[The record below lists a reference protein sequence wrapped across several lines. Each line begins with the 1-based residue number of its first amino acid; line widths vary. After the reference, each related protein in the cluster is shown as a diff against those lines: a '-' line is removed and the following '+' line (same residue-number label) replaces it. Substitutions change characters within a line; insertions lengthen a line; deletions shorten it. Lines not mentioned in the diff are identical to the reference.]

1 MRYGSV
7 KHIAL
12 YYKAIPGMLRLLR
25 QERTELEGNYCGLR
39 GLACDGMPRGSSPGK
54 PTEESGLRAL
64 ENGVSERL
72 AEIAEAERVLSGDE
86 ACIRACLDA
95 LNGKYKEVI
104 VMRYVRGYSWAKISA
119 RMGTADS
126 TARDWHTRAMER
138 LGEVLEEL
146 PEADALSEAGA
157 ALDAGLL
164 LAAPPQAASRQP
176 SKAAHSSSA
185 RGRIYFDVIRKTS
198 VTGAPASRRSN
209 AGSTL

>member
-12 YYKAIPGMLRLLR
+12 YYKAIPGMLRLMR
-25 QERTELEGNYCGLR
+25 QERAELEGNYYGLR
-39 GLACDGMPRGSSPGK
+39 G
-54 PTEESGLRAL
+54 L

-72 AEIAEAERVLSGDE
+72 AEIAETERVLSEDE

-119 RMGTADS
+119 RLGTADS

-146 PEADALSEAGA
+146 PEAEALARR
-157 ALDAGLL
+157 
-164 LAAPPQAASRQP
+164 ASR
-176 SKAAHSSSA
+176 A
-185 RGRIYFDVIRKTS
+185 RT
-198 VTGAPASRRSN
+198 
-209 AGSTL
+209 

>member
-25 QERTELEGNYCGLR
+25 QERAELEGDYYGLR
-39 GLACDGMPRGSSPGK
+39 GLAWNGMPRGSSPGKPTGK

-95 LNGKYKEVI
+95 LSGKYKEVI

-146 PEADALSEAGA
+146 PEAEALARR
-157 ALDAGLL
+157 
-164 LAAPPQAASRQP
+164 ASR
-176 SKAAHSSSA
+176 A
-185 RGRIYFDVIRKTS
+185 RT
-198 VTGAPASRRSN
+198 
-209 AGSTL
+209 